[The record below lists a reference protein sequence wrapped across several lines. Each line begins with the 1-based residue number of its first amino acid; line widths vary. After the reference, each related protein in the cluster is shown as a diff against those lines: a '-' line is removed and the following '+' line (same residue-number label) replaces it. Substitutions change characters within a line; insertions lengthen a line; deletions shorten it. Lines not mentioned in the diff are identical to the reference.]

1 MPQAFKEAG
10 YFVTG
15 ARDSKCTLSYCC
27 TILLL
32 QCSSLHFWR
41 LLLLLL
47 PVRSPPPRLDV
58 LDVLLVDL
66 DIRAGVGKSFHPN
79 KPPNFD
85 RELAPACTAL
95 RPQEFFFCLFVSA
108 ISDMKQS

>member
-1 MPQAFKEAG
+1 MPQAFKEFG

-15 ARDSKCTLSYCC
+15 ARGSKCTLSYSCSAALCAFGDCC
-27 TILLL
+27 CFCLFDV
-32 QCSSLHFWR
+32 HHR
-41 LLLLLL
+41 L
-47 PVRSPPPRLDV
+47 VD

-66 DIRAGVGKSFHPN
+66 EIRAGVGKSFHPN

-95 RPQEFFFCLFVSA
+95 RSQEFLFCLFVCYF
-108 ISDMKQS
+108 